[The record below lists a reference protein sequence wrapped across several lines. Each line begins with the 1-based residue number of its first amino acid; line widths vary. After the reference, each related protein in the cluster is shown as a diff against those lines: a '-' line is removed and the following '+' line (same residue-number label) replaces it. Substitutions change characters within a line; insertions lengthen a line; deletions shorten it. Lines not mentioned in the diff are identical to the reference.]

1 MFMKE
6 IERNVMFNKA
16 GGNASKN
23 AYTYKLS
30 LPADAIRALGVTL
43 EDRLVVLEIEDDKI
57 IIRKK

>member
-1 MFMKE
+1 MKE

-16 GGNASKN
+16 CGNASKN

>member
-1 MFMKE
+1 MKE